1 MREQYFYRSA
11 IDDAKTVPTCFGVT
25 TCQRYEKFMPFL
37 CHTSKIIRTF
47 ASSYVTINQLNMKQ
61 FFKMVF
67 ATICGIAIFLVIT
80 GFFLVISLVGML
92 ASDSA
97 STKVKE
103 NSVFVIKLN
112 GSLSERSEESSPF
125 DEFLGMVDGSSMG
138 LDDLI
143 ASIRKA
149 KNNDDIKGI
158 YLEGGSLSFD
168 APASA
173 QQLRDALK
181 DFKQSG
187 KWIVAYADMYYQT
200 SYYVASVADKV
211 YLNDHGSIDFKG
223 LGGKGEYMKGLYD
236 KLGIKYQ
243 VAKVG
248 KYKSYVESNTQTG
261 MSEYDRE
268 QRTAYLTGIW
278 NYWLKE
284 MAEARK
290 VKADDLNQLANDSV
304 MAFADTKDYVTAKLI
319 DKVLFPE
326 EIKAEI
332 KGRLKLDKD
341 DDIQQLTLSDM
352 LNVKSDKKDDGG
364 KVAVYYAYG
373 SIVDSESMNL
383 LNGGGHSIVGKSTAE
398 DLRKLADDDDVKA
411 VVFRVNSGGGSAVAS
426 EQIRHAIKLIKAK
439 KPVVVSMGGM
449 AASGGYWISSPASY
463 IFAEPTTITGSIGI
477 FGLIP
482 NFSGLVTDKL
492 GITFDGVTTNKF
504 TDYEIDLILGK
515 DNTEIMKHM
524 QTYIDHG
531 YQQFLDIVSEG
542 RGIKPAQVDSI
553 GQGRVW
559 LATDAQKIKLVD
571 QLGSL
576 DDAVK
581 KAAELAKLSEYYTE
595 TYPGKGSWL
604 DTFMPKEDK
613 GTYLDSQLQKELK
626 AFLGDLYEP
635 LMEIRQTVKDGSHI
649 QARMLDD
656 VRMK

>member
-1 MREQYFYRSA
+1 
-11 IDDAKTVPTCFGVT
+11 
-25 TCQRYEKFMPFL
+25 
-37 CHTSKIIRTF
+37 
-47 ASSYVTINQLNMKQ
+47 MKQ
-61 FFKMVF
+61 FFKMVL
-67 ATICGIAIFLVIT
+67 ATVCGIAIFLLIT
-80 GFFLVISLVGML
+80 GFFLVISLAGML

-103 NSVFVIKLN
+103 NSVFVIKLD

-125 DEFLGMVDGSSMG
+125 DELLGMVDGASVG

-187 KWIVAYADMYYQT
+187 KWIVAYADIYYQV

-236 KLGIKYQ
+236 KLGIKYL

-248 KYKSYVESNTQTG
+248 KYKSYVESNTLTG

-268 QRTAYLTGIW
+268 QREAYLNGIW

-284 MAEARK
+284 IAEARK
-290 VKADDLNQLANDSV
+290 VKAEDLNQLANDSV

-319 DKVLFPE
+319 DKVIFPE

-332 KGRLKLDKD
+332 KSRLKLDKN

-352 LNVKSDKKDDGG
+352 LNVKSDKSNDGE
-364 KVAVYYAYG
+364 KIAVYYAFG
-373 SIVDSESMNL
+373 SIVDSEAMNL

-426 EQIRHAIKLIKAK
+426 EQIRHALKLLKAK
-439 KPVVVSMGGM
+439 KPLVVSMGGM
-449 AASGGYWISSPASY
+449 AASGGYWISSPANY

-492 GITFDGVTTNKF
+492 GVTFDGVTTNKF
-504 TDYEIDLILGK
+504 TDYEQDLILGK
-515 DNTEIMKHM
+515 DNAEIMKHM

-542 RGIKPAQVDSI
+542 RGMKPAQVDSI

-559 LATDAQKIKLVD
+559 LATDALKIKLVD

-581 KAAELAKLSEYYTE
+581 KAAELAKLKEYHTAS
-595 TYPGKGSWL
+595 YPGKGSWL
-604 DTFMPKEDK
+604 DSFMPKEDK
-613 GTYLDSQLQKELK
+613 GTYLDTKLQAELK

-635 LMEIRQTVKDGSHI
+635 LMEIRQTVKDGSHM

-656 VRMK
+656 VRVK

>member
-1 MREQYFYRSA
+1 
-11 IDDAKTVPTCFGVT
+11 
-25 TCQRYEKFMPFL
+25 
-37 CHTSKIIRTF
+37 
-47 ASSYVTINQLNMKQ
+47 MKQ
-61 FFKMVF
+61 FFKMTL
-67 ATICGIAIFLVIT
+67 ATICGIVIFTLIM
-80 GFFLVISLVGML
+80 GFFFVISILGMV

-103 NSVFVIKLN
+103 NSVFVIKMN
-112 GSLSERSEESSPF
+112 GSLSERSEEGTPLDS
-125 DEFLGMVDGSSMG
+125 FLGMADMSSMG

-149 KNNDDIKGI
+149 KANDDIKGI
-158 YLEGGSLSFD
+158 YLEGGALAFD
-168 APASA
+168 SPASA

-181 DFKQSG
+181 DFKKSG
-187 KWIVAYADMYYQT
+187 KWIVAYADQYYQY
-200 SYYVASVADKV
+200 SYFVASVADKV
-211 YLNDHGSIDFKG
+211 YINDHGTVDFKG
-223 LGGKGEYMKGLYD
+223 LGGKGEYYKGLYD

-248 KYKSYVESNTQTG
+248 KYKSYVESNTLTG
-261 MSEYDRE
+261 MSDYDRE
-268 QRTAYLTGIW
+268 QRTALYTGIW

-284 MAEARK
+284 IAEARK
-290 VKADDLNQLANDSV
+290 VKAEDLNQLANDSV
-304 MAFADTKDYVTAKLI
+304 MAFADTKDLVTAKLI

-341 DDIQQLTLSDM
+341 DEINQLTLADM
-352 LNVKSDKKDDGG
+352 LNVKSEKTNDGE
-364 KVAVYYAYG
+364 KVAIYYAYG

-383 LNGGGHSIVGKSTAE
+383 LQGGGHCIVGKSTAE

-426 EQIRHAIKLIKAK
+426 EQIRHAIKLLKAK
-439 KPVVVSMGGM
+439 KPVVVSMGGA

-492 GITFDGVTTNKF
+492 GVTFDGVTTNKF
-504 TDYEIDLILGK
+504 TDYDTDLILGK
-515 DNTEIMKHM
+515 DNTEIMKHL

-531 YQQFLDIVSEG
+531 YQQFLDVVSEG
-542 RGIKPAQVDSI
+542 RGMKPAQVDSI

-559 LATDAQKIKLVD
+559 LASDAQKIKLVD

-581 KAAELAKLSEYYTE
+581 KAAELAKLKEYHTS
-595 TYPGKGSWL
+595 TYPGKGSWI
-604 DTFMPKEDK
+604 DAFMPKENK
-613 GTYLDSQLQKELK
+613 GTYLDSKLQQELK
-626 AFLGDLYEP
+626 ALLGDLYEP
-635 LMEIRQTVKDGSHI
+635 LMEIRQIVKDDSRI
-649 QARMLDD
+649 QARMLEDIR
-656 VRMK
+656 VK

>member
-1 MREQYFYRSA
+1 
-11 IDDAKTVPTCFGVT
+11 
-25 TCQRYEKFMPFL
+25 
-37 CHTSKIIRTF
+37 
-47 ASSYVTINQLNMKQ
+47 
-61 FFKMVF
+61 
-67 ATICGIAIFLVIT
+67 
-80 GFFLVISLVGML
+80 
-92 ASDSA
+92 
-97 STKVKE
+97 
-103 NSVFVIKLN
+103 
-112 GSLSERSEESSPF
+112 
-125 DEFLGMVDGSSMG
+125 
-138 LDDLI
+138 
-143 ASIRKA
+143 
-149 KNNDDIKGI
+149 
-158 YLEGGSLSFD
+158 
-168 APASA
+168 
-173 QQLRDALK
+173 
-181 DFKQSG
+181 
-187 KWIVAYADMYYQT
+187 MYYQT

>member
-1 MREQYFYRSA
+1 
-11 IDDAKTVPTCFGVT
+11 
-25 TCQRYEKFMPFL
+25 
-37 CHTSKIIRTF
+37 
-47 ASSYVTINQLNMKQ
+47 MKQ
-61 FFKMVF
+61 FFKMVL
-67 ATICGIAIFLVIT
+67 ATVCGIAIFLLIT
-80 GFFLVISLVGML
+80 GFFLVISLAGML

-103 NSVFVIKLN
+103 NSVFVIKLD
-112 GSLSERSEESSPF
+112 GSLSERSEDSSPF
-125 DEFLGMVDGSSMG
+125 DELLGMVDGASMG

-187 KWIVAYADMYYQT
+187 KWIVAYSDMYYQV

-248 KYKSYVESNTQTG
+248 KYKSYVESNTLTG

-268 QRTAYLTGIW
+268 QREAYLNGIW

-284 MAEARK
+284 IAEARK
-290 VKADDLNQLANDSV
+290 VKAEDLNQLANDSV

-319 DKVLFPE
+319 DKVIFPE

-352 LNVKSDKKDDGG
+352 LNVKSDKSNDGE
-364 KVAVYYAYG
+364 KIAVYYAFG
-373 SIVDSESMNL
+373 SIVDSEAMNL

-426 EQIRHAIKLIKAK
+426 EQIRHALKLLKAK
-439 KPVVVSMGGM
+439 KPLVVSMGGM
-449 AASGGYWISSPASY
+449 AASGGYWISSPANY

-492 GITFDGVTTNKF
+492 GVTFDGVTTNKF
-504 TDYEIDLILGK
+504 TDYEQDLILGK
-515 DNTEIMKHM
+515 DNAEIMKHM

-542 RGIKPAQVDSI
+542 RGMKPAQVDSI

-559 LATDAQKIKLVD
+559 LATDALKIKLVD

-581 KAAELAKLSEYYTE
+581 KAAELAKLKEYHTAS
-595 TYPGKGSWL
+595 YPGKGSWL
-604 DTFMPKEDK
+604 DSFMPKEDK
-613 GTYLDSQLQKELK
+613 GTYLDSKLQAELK

-635 LMEIRQTVKDGSHI
+635 LMEIRQTVKDGSHM

-656 VRMK
+656 VRVK

>member
-1 MREQYFYRSA
+1 M
-11 IDDAKTVPTCFGVT
+11 G
-25 TCQRYEKFMPFL
+25 L
-37 CHTSKIIRTF
+37 
-47 ASSYVTINQLNMKQ
+47 
-61 FFKMVF
+61 FF
-67 ATICGIAIFLVIT
+67 
-80 GFFLVISLVGML
+80 VISLVGML

-97 STKVKE
+97 STKVKD
-103 NSVFVIKLN
+103 NSVFVIKME
-112 GSLSERSEESSPF
+112 GSINERSEESTPF
-125 DEFLGMVDGSSMG
+125 DSFLGMGGMGGSMG
-138 LDDLI
+138 LDNLLECI
-143 ASIRKA
+143 QKA
-149 KNNDDIKGI
+149 KDEEDVKGI

-168 APASA
+168 APATA

-181 DFKQSG
+181 DFKKSG
-187 KWIVAYADMYYQT
+187 KWIVAYADMYYQAT
-200 SYYVASVADKV
+200 YYVASVADKI
-211 YLNDHGSIDFKG
+211 YLNDHGNIDFKG

-248 KYKSYVESNTQTG
+248 KYKSYVESNTLTG
-261 MSEYDRE
+261 MSDYDRE

-284 MAEARK
+284 IAEARK
-290 VKADDLNQLANDSV
+290 VKAEDLNQLANDSI

-319 DKVLFPE
+319 DKVMFPE

-332 KGRLKLDKD
+332 KERLKLDKD
-341 DDIQQLTLSDM
+341 DGINQLTLSDM
-352 LNVKSDKKDDGG
+352 LNVKSKKKNDGE
-364 KVAVYYAYG
+364 KIAVYYAYG
-373 SIVDSESMNL
+373 SIVDSETMNL
-383 LNGGGHSIVGKSTAE
+383 LNGGGHSIVGRTTAE
-398 DLRKLADDDDVKA
+398 DLRKLADDEDVKA

-426 EQIRHAIKLIKAK
+426 EQIRHAIKLLKEK

-449 AASGGYWISSPASY
+449 AASGGYWISSPANY

-492 GITFDGVTTNKF
+492 GVTFDGVTTNKF
-504 TDYEIDLILGK
+504 TDYETDLILGK

-542 RGIKPAQVDSI
+542 RSMKPEQVDSI

-559 LATDAQKIKLVD
+559 LATDALNIKLVD
-571 QLGSL
+571 KLGSL

-581 KAAELAKLSEYYTE
+581 KAAELAKVKEYHTAA
-595 TYPGKGSWL
+595 YPGKGSWIDSFL
-604 DTFMPKEDK
+604 PKENK
-613 GTYLDSQLQKELK
+613 GTYLDSRLQAEIK
-626 AFLGDLYEP
+626 ALLGDLYEP
-635 LMEIRQTVKDGSHI
+635 LMEIRNDLQNNSRI

-656 VRMK
+656 VRVK